1 MGTTLR
7 SEHTAAREDGSY
19 RSACRMCHGG
29 CGVLVRVEGG
39 RIAEIQGDPDSP
51 FNRGRLCPKGVSS
64 IETVYHPDRLR
75 HPLRRTGQRGEGS
88 WERASW
94 DEALDAIASR
104 LTEIRD
110 SCGPEAIALG
120 TGTGR
125 HHFHFVPRFANALGT
140 PNWCEPGTAQ
150 CFLPRINTCVLTF
163 GEFPVADYY
172 GDVSPACIL
181 AWGHNPLNS
190 GPDGELS
197 FRVREALRRKPGL
210 IVVDPR
216 RTQLARQADV
226 WLQLRPGT
234 DDALALAMLNVL
246 IAEELYDAEFV
257 RDWTLGFDELA
268 ERVAP
273 HTPEWAEPIT
283 WVPADRIR
291 AAARLFA
298 QTRPGVLEWGCAIEQ
313 TPNSIQT
320 VRAVSM
326 LPALTGN
333 LDVPGGMV
341 FGMHS
346 LGMFPYLA
354 DQLGDEQRA
363 QRLGGDRFK
372 VLAGEGSVLPSAHAP
387 SVFRAMRTG
396 DPYRV
401 SAFLVFGNNAL
412 VTYANPREVRE
423 SLLALDLLVVTD
435 LYMTP
440 TAELADWVLP
450 AAAWPELEQIVA
462 VPYVAENMVL
472 PQQKLVQ
479 VGECRQDEEI
489 MAELALRMK
498 LPSGTESLRE
508 VIDAQLAAQLGISFE
523 ELVERGHAT
532 IPQRYEKFK
541 EIGGF
546 LTPSRKVE
554 LRSSRLEALGYDPL
568 PRYEEPPESPLAT
581 PEVAR
586 DYPLVLTTGA
596 RIPFYFNSEFRQLPT
611 LRRAHPDP
619 RVEIHPETATPL
631 GIGDGDWVT
640 IATRR
645 GEIRQKARLTSD
657 IHPGVVNAEHGWWFP
672 EEPGPEHGVW
682 RSNANVL
689 TDNGPPYDPAM
700 GTYSLRALLCRVER
714 AEAPGAEAAG

>member
-1 MGTTLR
+1 MTRGSSLVEGT
-7 SEHTAAREDGSY
+7 SAREDGSY

-29 CGVLVRVEGG
+29 CGVLVQVEGG
-39 RIAEIQGDPDSP
+39 RIVEIQGDPDSP

-75 HPLRRTGQRGEGS
+75 HPLRRAGERGEGK

-94 DEALDAIASR
+94 NEALDAIATR
-104 LTEIRD
+104 LTEIRET
-110 SCGPEAIALG
+110 SGPEAVALG

-172 GDVSPACIL
+172 GETAPACIL

-190 GPDGELS
+190 GPDGELG
-197 FRVREALRRKPGL
+197 FLVREALRKEPRL
-210 IVVDPR
+210 IVADPR
-216 RTQLARQADV
+216 RTQLARRADV
-226 WLQLRPGT
+226 WLQLRPGS
-234 DDALALAMLNVL
+234 DDALALAILHV
-246 IAEELYDAEFV
+246 IIEEGLFDADFV
-257 RDWTLGFDELA
+257 RDWTVGFDDLA
-268 ERVAP
+268 ERVRP

-283 WVPADRIR
+283 WVPAERIR
-291 AAARLFA
+291 EAARLFA
-298 QTRPGVLEWGCAIEQ
+298 RTRPGVLEWGCAIEQ
-313 TPNSIQT
+313 TPNCIQT
-320 VRAVSM
+320 VRAISL
-326 LPALTGN
+326 LPALTGS
-333 LDVPGGMV
+333 LDVPGGMI

-346 LGMFPYLA
+346 LGMFPYR
-354 DQLGDEQRA
+354 GDALPEAQRA
-363 QRLGGDRFK
+363 RRLGADRFK
-372 VLAGEGSVLPSAHAP
+372 VLGGEGSVLPSAHAP
-387 SVFRAMRTG
+387 SLFRAMRTG

-401 SAFLVFGNNAL
+401 RAFLIFGNNAL

-450 AAAWPELEQIVA
+450 AAAWPELEQILA
-462 VPYVAENMVL
+462 VPYVAENVVL

-489 MAELALRMK
+489 MGELARRMK
-498 LPSGTESLRE
+498 LPAGTETLRD
-508 VIDAQLAAQLGISFE
+508 VIDGQLQAQLGIDFE
-523 ELVERGHAT
+523 ELVRRGFARV
-532 IPQRYEKFK
+532 PQRYRKYE

-581 PEVAR
+581 PDVAR

-596 RIPFYFNSEFRQLPT
+596 RIPFFFNSEFRQLPT
-611 LRRAHPDP
+611 LRRAHPEP
-619 RVEIHPETATPL
+619 RVEIHPETAAPL
-631 GIGDGDWVT
+631 GIADGDEVT
-640 IATRR
+640 VATRR
-645 GEIRQKARLTSD
+645 GAIRQRARLTPN
-657 IHPGVVNAEHGWWFP
+657 IHPSVVHAEHGWWFP

-682 RSNANVL
+682 RSNANLL
-689 TDNGPPYDPAM
+689 TTNEPPYDPAM

-714 AEAPGAEAAG
+714 ADGADAGA